1 MANTE
6 TIELP
11 PRFFPLGEEPVGLRV
26 TPYHKPG
33 GLRLILDTLDPEEVD
48 VIKRSPFGKFLELA
62 DQTPYSGR
70 LGRYM
75 LSRQLKVRK
84 KYEAWFLFA
93 ENPIRFSLREFA
105 TVTGLPCGKY
115 PSPPSKATEKLI
127 SEQPYYNVL
136 FGMLKEVTVSSVIR
150 MLKRKTVTSQETRI
164 KYALLA
170 LLASVILPTTHI
182 AKISV
187 EHAEKI
193 KDLDEF
199 FAYPWGRLS
208 FEMLISSIKEKDE
221 LNLTQST
228 IALPGYV
235 QSLQMV
241 MTRAVPALTEI
252 VTQDSASDVAG
263 DADFSQTPPRNG
275 IKPAHARTLDT
286 AKNVSVTHI
295 IPQDTDVEVDEAEL
309 CFSDEEDDTRVDSM
323 VRLIKDGSRFSN
335 QLFKGGATKADIELM
350 REKAD
355 EAAGGRKKRKRKIPM
370 QTPNNSD
377 DVHAPPIDKGISKA
391 DIDRVEG
398 KVDDLRESFNQFQE
412 IIKKHISDNSAH
424 LLVCQNNYQ
433 KILDSVGTFQ
443 SQSIR
448 QTRVRTPTDNQTL
461 DASKD
466 RPTTTPIQTSR
477 EGIDT
482 DIIRSVISNV
492 QKTYGDKGPSLP
504 ASTPH
509 TDDVSDSGDGG
520 DPIPDENI
528 DKENY
533 TLPLQTINDQDPP
546 DNSRVATSV
555 KKTNVDRGPHMPD
568 VGDLV
573 NSYIIDKDIG
583 NNQQTLSGNA
593 HRDSNLQEDLSSEE
607 VQLVEDQILEP
618 TVREDTEVVGKPPSS
633 PPDIQAN
640 APAPTRKSNRL
651 KTVSKLIVGVYEC
664 DKGTLSRFSEA
675 YPGALNNNASI
686 DYPTKFSKLSDIL
699 KTTKSITVGGIS
711 VSAKDLIEI
720 EQRTK
725 SLSPK
730 MFDVLMHHI
739 GIMMMPLSNSSQ
751 SYLFLDTKFV
761 SILSKNYPRF
771 KKSSQKEDFV
781 FTPNLVEILDRHE
794 SQTGEVE
801 RIYFPFNLDQAHW
814 IGLCFDR
821 NTWKLLVLDCNTS
834 YKSDSLT
841 AKELAPT
848 AQMLPYLLTQA
859 CRKLEPERLNPL
871 TVERARQI
879 PQNRKHADSGVTAAL
894 LMQAHAAGGIEA
906 CRHLSTDLVKQEA
919 KRMAVMIFEEN
930 AGPI

>member
-62 DQTPYSGR
+62 DRTPYSGR

-170 LLASVILPTTHI
+170 ILAYVILPTTHI

-355 EAAGGRKKRKRKIPM
+355 EAAGGRK
-370 QTPNNSD
+370 
-377 DVHAPPIDKGISKA
+377 A
-391 DIDRVEG
+391 RVEG

-699 KTTKSITVGGIS
+699 KTTKLNSPKFCFCGIPAS
-711 VSAKDLIEI
+711 FTKSWTDKNPGRLFYGCSRYQEQGCGFFEWHDEGEVTGWPKRSLIEARDEIRQKNI
-720 EQRTK
+720 EIKR
-725 SLSPK
+725 
-730 MFDVLMHHI
+730 LMNTVDMLRAKLR
-739 GIMMMPLSNSSQ
+739 GESSDGVHQ
-751 SYLFLDTKFV
+751 KR
-761 SILSKNYPRF
+761 NY
-771 KKSSQKEDFV
+771 
-781 FTPNLVEILDRHE
+781 VE
-794 SQTGEVE
+794 
-801 RIYFPFNLDQAHW
+801 
-814 IGLCFDR
+814 
-821 NTWKLLVLDCNTS
+821 
-834 YKSDSLT
+834 
-841 AKELAPT
+841 
-848 AQMLPYLLTQA
+848 
-859 CRKLEPERLNPL
+859 
-871 TVERARQI
+871 QI
-879 PQNRKHADSGVTAAL
+879 H
-894 LMQAHAAGGIEA
+894 
-906 CRHLSTDLVKQEA
+906 QEA
-919 KRMAVMIFEEN
+919 SVVAPHHSWKDFLFGCFRQY
-930 AGPI
+930 